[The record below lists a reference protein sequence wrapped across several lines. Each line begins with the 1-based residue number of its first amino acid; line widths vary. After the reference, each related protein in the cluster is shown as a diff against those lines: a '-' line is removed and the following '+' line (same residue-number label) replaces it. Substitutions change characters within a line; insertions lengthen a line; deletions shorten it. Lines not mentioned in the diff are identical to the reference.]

1 MLVWL
6 KRLNYFYFSLLP
18 FQFSIKMGQTNRG
31 KEPSDDKLFGPE
43 TVHVKLKYAVDDLSH
58 LMGRGYA
65 QKSALA
71 LIGNRYKLNV
81 RQQKAV
87 QGMASSAEQSENRKE
102 RSVKFEAL
110 ENKEVVMDGF
120 NVLIL
125 LESLLSGAY
134 LFKGTDGFYRD
145 LSSVH
150 GSYKK
155 VTQTARAIELTG
167 EFYENAKLKS
177 MHWYFDKPVSNS
189 GKLKKLIEDTATGKG
204 YDWQVSLTFQT
215 DADIVNE
222 NKISVS
228 SDAWI
233 LDNSTQNFNLL
244 KHIIE
249 KQSASNVID
258 LGY

>member
-1 MLVWL
+1 
-6 KRLNYFYFSLLP
+6 
-18 FQFSIKMGQTNRG
+18 MGQTNRG
-31 KEPSDDKLFGPE
+31 KEPSDDKLFGSNA
-43 TVHVKLKYAVDDLSH
+43 VHAKLKDAVDDLSH

-65 QKSALA
+65 QKSAVA

-87 QGMASSAEQSENRKE
+87 QGMAASPEQVLKRKAHSLSITDLENRE
-102 RSVKFEAL
+102 LVI
-110 ENKEVVMDGF
+110 DGF

-134 LFKGTDGFYRD
+134 LFKGADGFYRD

-155 VTQTARAIELTG
+155 VSQTPRAIELVG
-167 EFYENAKLKS
+167 DFYEKAQIKH

-189 GKLKKLIEDTATGKG
+189 GKLKQLIEEVATEKR
-204 YDWQVSLTFQT
+204 YNWQVSLTFQT

-222 NKISVS
+222 NKVSVS

-233 LDNSTQNFNLL
+233 LDNSVQNFNLL
-244 KHIIE
+244 EYILE
-249 KQSASNVID
+249 KQQATNVID

>member
-1 MLVWL
+1 
-6 KRLNYFYFSLLP
+6 
-18 FQFSIKMGQTNRG
+18 MGQTNRG
-31 KEPSDDKLFGPE
+31 KEPSDDKLFSTE
-43 TVHVKLKYAVDDLSH
+43 SVRIKLRDAMDDLSH

-71 LIGNRYKLNV
+71 LVGNRYKLNV

-87 QGMASSAEQSENRKE
+87 QGMAASAEQVLKRKE
-102 RSVKFEAL
+102 RSLQFEAL
-110 ENKEVVMDGF
+110 ENQEVVVDGF

-125 LESLLSGAY
+125 LESLLSEAY
-134 LFKGTDGFYRD
+134 LFKGADGFYRD

-155 VTQTARAIELTG
+155 VSQTARAIELIG
-167 EFYENAKLKS
+167 DFYEKARIKS

-189 GKLKKLIEDTATGKG
+189 GKLKQLIGEIAAERG
-204 YDWQVSLTFQT
+204 YNWQVSLTFQT

-233 LDNSTQNFNLL
+233 LDNSTQNFNLVGYL
-244 KHIIE
+244 IQ
-249 KQSASNVID
+249 KQAAPNVID

>member
-1 MLVWL
+1 M
-6 KRLNYFYFSLLP
+6 S
-18 FQFSIKMGQTNRG
+18 QSSRG
-31 KEPSDDKLFGPE
+31 KEPSDDKLFGSDS
-43 TVHVKLKYAVDDLSH
+43 VRQKLKDAVADLGH

-87 QGMASSAEQSENRKE
+87 QGMAASSEQILKRQE
-102 RSVKFEAL
+102 RSLSFEVL
-110 ENKEVVMDGF
+110 ENQEVVMDGF

-125 LESLLSGAY
+125 LESFLSGAY
-134 LFKGTDGFYRD
+134 LFKGADGFYRD

-155 VTQTARAIELTG
+155 VSQTARAIELIG
-167 EFYENAKLKS
+167 EFYEKAKIKKI
-177 MHWYFDKPVSNS
+177 HWYFDKPVSNS
-189 GKLKKLIEDTATGKG
+189 GKLKKIIEDIATEKG
-204 YDWQVSLTFQT
+204 YDWQVKLTFQT

-233 LDNSTQNFNLL
+233 LDHSDRNFNFLNDV
-244 KHIIE
+244 INN
-249 KQSASNVID
+249 QSASNIID
-258 LGY
+258 LDF

>member
-1 MLVWL
+1 
-6 KRLNYFYFSLLP
+6 
-18 FQFSIKMGQTNRG
+18 MGQTNRG
-31 KEPSDDKLFGPE
+31 KEPSDDKLFGSE
-43 TVHVKLKYAVDDLSH
+43 TVHLKLKDAVEDLGH

-87 QGMASSAEQSENRKE
+87 QGMAASAEQVAKRKA
-102 RSVKFEAL
+102 RSLQYEAL
-110 ENKEVVMDGF
+110 ENEEVVIDGF

-125 LESLLSGAY
+125 LESFLSGAY
-134 LFKGTDGFYRD
+134 LFKGADGFYRD

-155 VTQTARAIELTG
+155 VTQTSRAIELVG
-167 EFYENAKLKS
+167 EFYESTKIKKL
-177 MHWYFDKPVSNS
+177 HWYFDKPVSNS
-189 GKLKKLIEDTATGKG
+189 GKLKKLIEEMAMEKG
-204 YDWQVSLTFQT
+204 NDWQVSLTFQT

-233 LDNSTQNFNLL
+233 LDNSTWNFNFL
-244 KHIIE
+244 KYIVG
-249 KQSASNVID
+249 KQSAPNIID
-258 LGY
+258 LTD